1 MNPAVTLT
9 FFRLGKISAIDAG
22 AYMGAQFLGGAAGCA
37 SPRWC
42 FADSRRTPR

>member
-22 AYMGAQFLGGAAGCA
+22 AYIGAQFLGGPPG
-37 SPRWC
+37 SRWPRWC
-42 FADSRRTPR
+42 FAGSRRTPR